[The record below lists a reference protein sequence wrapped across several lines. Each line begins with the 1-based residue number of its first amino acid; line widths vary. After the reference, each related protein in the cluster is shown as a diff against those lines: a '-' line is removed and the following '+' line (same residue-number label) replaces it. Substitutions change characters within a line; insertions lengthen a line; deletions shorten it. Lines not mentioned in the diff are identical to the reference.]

1 MSEIVFL
8 VTRCEDGGYEARGLD
23 SSIFTC
29 APTLKELRRRIDD
42 ALACHF
48 EECDRPKIYVLRIA
62 QDEDTAR

>member
-29 APTLKELRRRIDD
+29 APTLEALRRRIND
-42 ALACHF
+42 ALTCHF
-48 EECDRPKIYVLRIA
+48 GERDCPKTYVLRMM
-62 QDEDTAR
+62 QDEDAAR

>member
-1 MSEIVFL
+1 MSEITFL
-8 VTRCEDGGYEARGLD
+8 VTRCEDGGYEARSLD

-29 APTLKELRRRIDD
+29 APTLKELRRRIGD

-48 EECDRPKIYVLRIA
+48 EEWDCPKTYVLRMV